1 MTGSSSS
8 RRRIL
13 NRREVNQDEE
23 THHRDSGEGHSS
35 RSHSLPHG
43 DHNHELHGLRTLL
56 NKIPCQIHTL
66 AGDLYSS
73 FLSEKQTNSLSLSS
87 SDYAY
92 HIGNML
98 NQRFQPK

>member
-43 DHNHELHGLRTLL
+43 HHNHKLYGLRTSPTLL
-56 NKIPCQIHTL
+56 AETRE
-66 AGDLYSS
+66 S
-73 FLSEKQTNSLSLSS
+73 
-87 SDYAY
+87 
-92 HIGNML
+92 
-98 NQRFQPK
+98 